1 MSKMLVR
8 KQIHHIP
15 TYQSR
20 PGRAEGRN
28 PRTIH
33 RRLRRDHQDQ
43 DPSAR
48 SPPLLTLSLTTAS
61 KMNNLRGEIQGK
73 TVTLCSGVCFP
84 LGSDDISSLP
94 LRPPATMGAAVGKA
108 QWVIGKLA

>member
-1 MSKMLVR
+1 MSSNARKISKKYQILIILHHYMFTDLRQFVRQISITLKIYHPSVYMSKMLVR

-48 SPPLLTLSLTTAS
+48 SPPLLTLV
-61 KMNNLRGEIQGK
+61 QWC
-73 TVTLCSGVCFP
+73 V
-84 LGSDDISSLP
+84 LP
-94 LRPPATMGAAVGKA
+94 AG
-108 QWVIGKLA
+108 I